1 MHGKGLLEWNNVCWY
16 EGDFING
23 YRHGRGM
30 MVDGENRYMYTGQ
43 WYKGL
48 RHGKGYARYEDN
60 GSYDGDWVMDKM
72 NGIGL
77 RIYPSGARYVGQ
89 WKNGI
94 RDGIGTMVWTN
105 GNFYRGEWKC
115 GSMHGTFTWP
125 QEASYSGD
133 MKFNSVGGAKYS
145 GYWKDNKK
153 HGYGIIFGNNGEKF
167 EADPLFLNDILCT
180 DIMKDNKDNNNLE
193 NKSEVKDKE
202 ECIITDL
209 KPKFI
214 EKPAELAKGFVTPI
228 LKPEQFPYLTYYI
241 TRLLDP
247 ESLEPRFEP
256 SISSGRCYS
265 CENESCACLHYVPSK
280 DIVINEIVN
289 EIDQNDFPQ
298 EQLFKSD
305 VIDVKKSEWNYEE
318 CWIYKC
324 LMIHILRLRQ
334 IYNDYAKLFANPAP
348 KCNLV
353 MSRLCLWQL
362 WRDCNIQKKIS
373 LSEIDKHIAKNKST
387 MVKDPHYPFEKI
399 EIWQFLHALLEVSWH
414 LYTKYNN
421 IEVGEMNGK
430 LANGLHKFL
439 KNDIF
444 PYVGNHVGTLCNEN
458 KDILPMNCVFEFYRQ
473 IGYPPSARD
482 LLQSTCILIY
492 AKDSRLFATTIE
504 NMKIFPE
511 GINSVTI
518 GEKISYLLKLN
529 EIFTLHNYTT
539 DISKKN
545 ENNLINKLLIFSQLG
560 AVKMIEV
567 MTLICPGIKDT
578 NTGIIINMDYKLT
591 FLEFYE
597 IILEATKE
605 LLFLKNKSEKLL
617 QTKIEKEIKSVE
629 INNL

>member
-115 GSMHGTFTWP
+115 GSMHGYGEHVWNGFFNKTFTWP

-153 HGYGIIFGNNGEKF
+153 HGYGIIF
-167 EADPLFLNDILCT
+167 
-180 DIMKDNKDNNNLE
+180 
-193 NKSEVKDKE
+193 
-202 ECIITDL
+202 
-209 KPKFI
+209 
-214 EKPAELAKGFVTPI
+214 
-228 LKPEQFPYLTYYI
+228 
-241 TRLLDP
+241 
-247 ESLEPRFEP
+247 
-256 SISSGRCYS
+256 
-265 CENESCACLHYVPSK
+265 

>member
-1 MHGKGLLEWNNVCWY
+1 
-16 EGDFING
+16 
-23 YRHGRGM
+23 
-30 MVDGENRYMYTGQ
+30 
-43 WYKGL
+43 
-48 RHGKGYARYEDN
+48 
-60 GSYDGDWVMDKM
+60 MDKM
-72 NGIGL
+72 NGTGL
-77 RIYPSGARYVGQ
+77 RIYPSGARYMGQ

-115 GSMHGTFTWP
+115 GLMHGYGEYVWNGFFNRTFTWP
-125 QEASYSGD
+125 QEASYTGYWRHGLRHGKDCFHIGD

-145 GYWKDNKK
+145 GYWEDNKK
-153 HGYGIIFGNNGEKF
+153 HGYGIIIGNNGEKF
-167 EADPLFLNDILCT
+167 EANPLFLNDILCT
-180 DIMKDNKDNNNLE
+180 DIIKDNNFE
-193 NKSEVKDKE
+193 NESEIKSKE
-202 ECIITDL
+202 EYMIIKDV

-228 LKPEQFPYLTYYI
+228 LKPEQFPCLTYYI

-247 ESLEPRFEP
+247 ESLEPYFEP

-265 CENESCACLHYVPSK
+265 CENESCACLHVPSN
-280 DIVINEIVN
+280 DIVINKIIN
-289 EIDQNDFPQ
+289 EENDFPQ
-298 EQLFKSD
+298 GELFNSD
-305 VIDVKKSEWNYEE
+305 VVDITKSEWNYEE

-334 IYNDYAKLFANPAP
+334 IYNDYAKLFAKPAP

-353 MSRLCLWQL
+353 MSKLCLWQL
-362 WRDCNIQKKIS
+362 WRDCNVQKKIS
-373 LSEIDKHIAKNKST
+373 LSTIDKHIAKNKST
-387 MVKDPHYPFEKI
+387 IVKDPHHPFEKI

-421 IEVGEMNGK
+421 EEIGEMNGK

-439 KNDIF
+439 KNDIY
-444 PYVGNHVGTLCNEN
+444 PHIGNHVGTLCNEN
-458 KDILPMNCVFEFYRQ
+458 KDILPINCVFKLYQQ

-482 LLQSTCILIY
+482 LLQSTCILN
-492 AKDSRLFATTIE
+492 AKDSRLFATITE
-504 NMKIFPE
+504 TMKIFPE

-529 EIFTLHNYTT
+529 EMFTLHNYTT

-560 AVKMIEV
+560 VIKMIEI

-578 NTGIIINMDYKLT
+578 NTDIIINMDYKLT

-605 LLFLKNKSEKLL
+605 LFFLKNKSEKLL